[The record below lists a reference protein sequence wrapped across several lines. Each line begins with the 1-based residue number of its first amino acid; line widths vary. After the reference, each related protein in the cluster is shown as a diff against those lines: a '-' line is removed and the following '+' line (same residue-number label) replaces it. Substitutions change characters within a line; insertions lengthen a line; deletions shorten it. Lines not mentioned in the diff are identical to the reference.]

1 MSYVHVPDPTVHV
14 GRPADCGDRLP
25 REAAVYDLLDSLSVP
40 YLRLDH
46 DPLYTIEAC
55 HEADELLGV
64 SMCKNLF
71 LCNRTKTE
79 FHLLLMPG
87 EKRFR
92 TGEFSRIIGSSRL
105 SFAPEEAM
113 MSLLGLTPGSVTV
126 LGLMNDKDKRVS
138 LWLDSDLLKE
148 EYLGCHPCVN
158 TSSLRIT
165 TRDLLTVILPALGRE
180 YGAVTLTGED

>member
-25 REAAVYDLLDSLSVP
+25 REAAVYDLLDSLSVS

-46 DPLYTIEAC
+46 EALYTIEAC